1 MFSRAAVLSRGRA
14 SPGKDQSL
22 NGKRSANKCKK
33 QKQKQKKLKGVG
45 DYWETS
51 KFSAFCRNSAL
62 LPFFFI
68 SSGKNIYWHPNS
80 NLEQHKMPIAGFCRC
95 QNRLISPQTSVRS
108 RRFWK
113 KHVNRYF
120 SFLTKKNL
128 RFLLQTRCVRAFGRE
143 KHQKPHPKSRSA
155 RDAK

>member
-14 SPGKDQSL
+14 SPGKAQSL

-33 QKQKQKKLKGVG
+33 QKQKKKLKGVG

-62 LPFFFI
+62 LQVFFYFKWEKHI
-68 SSGKNIYWHPNS
+68 LAPKQQPQAAQNAHCRVLQVPKPAHLTPNVS
-80 NLEQHKMPIAGFCRC
+80 QK
-95 QNRLISPQTSVRS
+95 S
-108 RRFWK
+108 
-113 KHVNRYF
+113 
-120 SFLTKKNL
+120 SFLEETRKSLFFPFNQKNL

-143 KHQKPHPKSRSA
+143 KHQKSHPKSRSA